1 MHARVKQELIDE
13 IAKQE
18 VQALLEGLNDEEMRR
33 NPAFLAKVRQFLKE
47 NNFITTTETDGV
59 ADIRGLM
66 NSKETTIPDLV
77 SEYDAEVQ

>member
-1 MHARVKQELIDE
+1 MNARVPQELIDE

-18 VQALLEGLNDEEMRR
+18 VHALLEGLNNEEMRK

-47 NNFITTTETDGV
+47 NNFLTTSETDGV

-66 NSKETTIPDLV
+66 QSKETTIPDLIKD
-77 SEYDAEVQ
+77 SYEAEV

>member
-1 MHARVKQELIDE
+1 MNAKVSQELVDE

-18 VQALLEGLNDEEMRR
+18 VQALLEGLNDEELRR

-47 NNFITTTETDGV
+47 NNFLTTTETDGV

-66 NSKETTIPDLV
+66 QSKETTIPDLV
-77 SEYDAEVQ
+77 KDAYEAEV